1 MLEAGKKHKKKGW
14 CTKARTV
21 RKTFLLGMLRSQVAV
36 TEDGAKM
43 KRSDCEGLFMS
54 KERFADN
61 CACVCAKSLQLC
73 LTLCDPMTAAH

>member
-1 MLEAGKKHKKKGW
+1 MLEAGTKHKEKGW

-43 KRSDCEGLFMS
+43 KGSDCEGLFM
-54 KERFADN
+54 
-61 CACVCAKSLQLC
+61 AK
-73 LTLCDPMTAAH
+73 